1 MELKEE
7 SLTQALAKVEKFY
20 FILTTSVGLSIKR
33 RDELGT
39 EQVQGEAMQRLRLR
53 FSRVSVVAFNTLL
66 K

>member
-1 MELKEE
+1 VELKEE
-7 SLTQALAKVEKFY
+7 SLTRALAKVEKFY

-39 EQVQGEAMQRLRLR
+39 EQVQGEAMQKLRLR
-53 FSRVSVVAFNTLL
+53 FSRVSVAAFNTLL